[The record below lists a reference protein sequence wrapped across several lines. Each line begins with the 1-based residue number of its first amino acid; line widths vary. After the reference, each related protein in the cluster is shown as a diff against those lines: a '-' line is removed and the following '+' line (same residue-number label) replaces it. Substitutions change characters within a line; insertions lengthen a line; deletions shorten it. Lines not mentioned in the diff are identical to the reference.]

1 MLPDCKSFLAEDPQH
16 SSGFRVRSTQCVSIS
31 FKLLDGDTRTLKMMI
46 DEVRTT
52 GAALASLLQSMA
64 RNDLDFD
71 GLILGRYERRTKS
84 TLHDDRAE
92 ETFDS
97 LEACIT
103 SFQSFASVCSFYDPA
118 GQIIGEKLAA
128 LVLEQQET
136 VLGWFVSRRAVWAKP
151 SARDSA
157 VCAHLPVCLARL
169 QPQTDDKPLL
179 FGVFTAGEE
188 HSGATLGFQQRL
200 YQQLPTQQSSSNGNS
215 SSGAANTGAAPFPV
229 NRLRPVP
236 MRIANLGSARGAR
249 IERGYEP
256 MAPVAGLPRVV
267 PPVPVSK
274 ESTKH
279 SDGPSSGARD
289 PLVLPESELQQLAVA
304 DVQRQVAGVEA
315 LYKALI
321 SQVSLLEAEAEKK
334 AVQRDSMLAEIDA
347 IT

>member
-1 MLPDCKSFLAEDPQH
+1 MMEF
-16 SSGFRVRSTQCVSIS
+16 
-31 FKLLDGDTRTLKMMI
+31 DG
-46 DEVRTT
+46 VRTP

-92 ETFDS
+92 ETSDS

-128 LVLEQQET
+128 LVLEQQDA

-157 VCAHLPVCLARL
+157 VCAHLPACLARL
-169 QPQTDDKPLL
+169 QPQTADKPLL

-200 YQQLPTQQSSSNGNS
+200 YQQLPTQDSSS

-249 IERGYEP
+249 TERGYEP
-256 MAPVAGLPRVV
+256 MAPVAGLPPIA
-267 PPVPVSK
+267 PPIPASK
-274 ESTKH
+274 ESTTRQ
-279 SDGPSSGARD
+279 SGGASTVARH
-289 PLVLPESELQQLAVA
+289 PVALPDKELQQIAVA

-315 LYKALI
+315 LYKALV
-321 SQVSLLEAEAEKK
+321 SQVSLLEGEAEKK
-334 AVQRDSMLAEIDA
+334 AVRRDSMLAEIDA